1 MNEKNSYWY
10 QLKDDFM
17 DFLREKGYSKSSF
30 THYRGQ
36 MDFLIRYA
44 NALGYTEY
52 APEIGQ
58 GFLAS
63 EARLR
68 EWNPATFRFKTTVI
82 RRLDEY
88 INGRGYTF
96 ARLRIF
102 YQCPECF
109 ESELDAFLQTLRDEG
124 YKEITIRQY
133 RVQLVKMLRSFSG
146 NGIASLGDVN
156 ADCVQQAFGESA
168 NKAIF
173 ATYARRF
180 FAYLVEQGIT
190 AADYS
195 GILPAV
201 RYPQRVPSVYTYEEV
216 EKLLSC
222 VDHSTPMGKRDYT
235 VLLLAVR
242 LGMRASDIRLLR
254 FQDVDFNKKKISY
267 VQFKTGVPQTLSLL
281 PEIERALQDY
291 IESGRPE
298 TDEPYIFLT
307 YRKTQLSRSAVS
319 LIADKYFKQA
329 EIDPGD
335 RHHGSHSLRMTFA
348 SELVAEDVPFEV
360 VSRLL
365 GHEDNAS
372 ISHYVALATE
382 SLRSCA
388 LPTPEATGKFA
399 DYLKEE

>member
-1 MNEKNSYWY
+1 M
-10 QLKDDFM
+10 
-17 DFLREKGYSKSSF
+17 
-30 THYRGQ
+30 
-36 MDFLIRYA
+36 
-44 NALGYTEY
+44 GYTEY
-52 APEIGQ
+52 SPEIGQ
-58 GFLAS
+58 AFLES

-68 EWNPATFRFKTTVI
+68 EWNPKALSFKATVI

-88 INGRGYTF
+88 INGRNYTF

-109 ESELDAFLQTLRDEG
+109 ESELEAFLQTLRDEG

-133 RVQLVKMLRSFSG
+133 RTQLVKMLRCFSE
-146 NGIASLGDVN
+146 NGIASWKDVN
-156 ADCVQQAFGESA
+156 AGCVQQAFGESA
-168 NKAIF
+168 NRAIF
-173 ATYARRF
+173 ATYARKF

-190 AADYS
+190 AANYS
-195 GILPAV
+195 GILPTV
-201 RYPQRVPSVYTYEEV
+201 RYPKRVPSVYTYEEV
-216 EKLLSC
+216 EKLLLC
-222 VDHSTPMGKRDYT
+222 VDRNTPMGKRDYA

-242 LGMRASDIRLLR
+242 LGMRASDIRLLC
-254 FQDVDFNKKKISY
+254 FPNVDFKNRKISY
-267 VQFKTGVPQTLSLL
+267 VQFKTSVPQTLSLL
-281 PEIERALQDY
+281 PEVEEAVRDY
-291 IESGRPE
+291 IENGRPE

-329 EIDPGD
+329 GIDPGD

-348 SELVAEDVPFEV
+348 SELVAENVPFEA

-365 GHEDNAS
+365 GHEDKAS
-372 ISHYVALATE
+372 VSHYVVLATE

-388 LPTPEATGKFA
+388 LPVPGATGKFA